1 MSNLRLAPEA
11 RIVADGQP
19 LPAALRASIS
29 RISVTLGLEGADR
42 LELTVSDEVV
52 RWLDHPQI
60 GLDRELRVELGY
72 APDPLEQVFVGDV
85 VGLTPSFP
93 SGGAPALTIVAQ
105 DRRARLQRGTKTR
118 WFAVAI
124 PCIGAYPV
132 PDPVVAGV
140 VTAEHQLTLASDP
153 VSLAIAGALGG
164 VEYGIGKGMGEG
176 DYELIRKQR
185 RESDLDFLTTI
196 ARENG
201 WLMTV
206 DHAGA
211 RGGNV
216 LRFTSF
222 FAHLVPDVI
231 FRYGES
237 LMEFS
242 PRLTKVGEV
251 LRVTARFWIPQ
262 IKVEMTVTASWDWD
276 RQALEV
282 SASSGSGLPGGTG
295 GAGGGSGS
303 ASSSDSSASTMLH
316 GEEVSAKTASRAM
329 LAKLIDKLNQRLT
342 GSASVVGD
350 TRLRPG
356 GVVQIDG
363 VGELFGGP
371 YRVTSVSHTLD
382 SGGFRTS
389 FEVRKEV
396 WFDGAH
402 LMRGAQAA
410 ARSAVAPMASPLS
423 SLTEAFR

>member
-1 MSNLRLAPEA
+1 MSNERLAPEA
-11 RIVADGQP
+11 RVVADGQP
-19 LPAALRASIS
+19 LPAALLASIS
-29 RISVTLGLEGADR
+29 RISVTQGMEGADR
-42 LELTVSDEVV
+42 LELTVADEAV
-52 RWLDHPQI
+52 RWLDLPQI
-60 GLDRELRVELGY
+60 ALDRELRLELGY
-72 APDPLEQVFVGDV
+72 APDPLVEVFVGDV

-93 SGGAPALTIVAQ
+93 AEGAPTLKIVAH

-124 PCIGAYPV
+124 PCVGSYPI
-132 PDPVVAGV
+132 PDPAVAGILS
-140 VTAEHQLTLASDP
+140 AEHKLTLASDP
-153 VSLAIAGALGG
+153 VSLTIAAALGA
-164 VEYGIGKGMGEG
+164 VEYGVGMATGEG
-176 DYELIRKQR
+176 EYELIRKQR
-185 RESDLDFLTTI
+185 NQSDLDFLTTI

-206 DHAGA
+206 DHTGSQA
-211 RGGNV
+211 GNV

-222 FAHLVPDVI
+222 FAHLTPDLT

-237 LMEFS
+237 LIEFS
-242 PRLTKVGEV
+242 PRLSKVGEV

-262 IKVEMTVTASWDWD
+262 LKVEMTVTAGWDWD

-282 SASSGSGLPGGTG
+282 SASPGFGQSGGTG
-295 GAGGGSGS
+295 GGGAGSGS
-303 ASSSDSSASTMLH
+303 DSSVSTMLL

-363 VGELFGGP
+363 VGQLFGGL
-371 YRVTSVSHTLD
+371 YRVTSVSHLLD
-382 SGGFRTS
+382 ASGFRTS
-389 FEVRKEV
+389 FDVCKEV

-402 LMRGAQAA
+402 LMRGAQGAA
-410 ARSAVAPMASPLS
+410 GAVASAVVPAPIA
-423 SLTEAFR
+423 SLTGAFA

>member
-1 MSNLRLAPEA
+1 VSNLRLAPDA

-19 LPAALRASIS
+19 LPAALRAAVS
-29 RISVTLGLEGADR
+29 RISVTQGIEGVDR
-42 LELTVSDEVV
+42 LELTVSDETV

-60 GLDRELRVELGY
+60 ALDRELRVELGY
-72 APDPLEQVFVGDV
+72 APDPLKQVFVGDV

-93 SGGAPALTIVAQ
+93 SEGAPTLKIVAH
-105 DRRARLQRGTKTR
+105 DRRERLQRGTKTR

-124 PCIGAYPV
+124 PCIGAYPI
-132 PDPVVAGV
+132 PDPVIAGAV
-140 VTAEHQLTLASDP
+140 SAEHQLTLSSDP
-153 VSLAIAGALGG
+153 VSLTIAAALGA
-164 VEYGIGKGMGEG
+164 VEYGVGVGTGEG
-176 DYELIRKQR
+176 EYELIRKQR
-185 RESDLDFLTTI
+185 NQSDLDFLTTI

-206 DHAGA
+206 DHTGA
-211 RGGNV
+211 RGGSI

-222 FAHLVPDVI
+222 FAHLVPDLT

-237 LMEFS
+237 LIDFS
-242 PRLTKVGEV
+242 PRLSKVGEV

-262 IKVEMTVTASWDWD
+262 IKVEMTVTAGWNWD

-282 SASSGSGLPGGTG
+282 SASSGFGLSGV
-295 GAGGGSGS
+295 AGGGGS
-303 ASSSDSSASTMLH
+303 DPDSDVSTTLL

-329 LAKLIDKLNQRLT
+329 LGRLIDKLNQRLT

-363 VGELFGGP
+363 VGELFGGL

-382 SGGFRTS
+382 GGGFRTS
-389 FEVRKEV
+389 FDVCKEV

-402 LMRGAQAA
+402 LMRGAQGA
-410 ARSAVAPMASPLS
+410 ARAAVSSVVPAPIAN
-423 SLTEAFR
+423 LTGAFR

>member
-1 MSNLRLAPEA
+1 VSSLRLAPDA

-19 LPAALRASIS
+19 LPAALRASVS
-29 RISVTLGLEGADR
+29 RISVTQGLEGADR
-42 LELTVSDEVV
+42 LELTVSDESV
-52 RWLDHPQI
+52 RWVDHPQI
-60 GLDRELRVELGY
+60 ALDRELRLELGY
-72 APDPLEQVFVGDV
+72 APDPLDQVFVGDV

-93 SGGAPALTIVAQ
+93 SDGAPTLKIVAH
-105 DRRARLQRGTKTR
+105 DRRERLRRGTKTR

-124 PCIGAYPV
+124 PCVGAYPL
-132 PDPVVAGV
+132 PDPIVAGMV
-140 VTAEHQLTLASDP
+140 SAEHRLTLASDP
-153 VSLAIAGALGG
+153 VSLAIASVLGG
-164 VEYGIGKGMGEG
+164 VEYAVGKATGEG

-185 RESDLDFLTTI
+185 NQSDLDFLTTI

-206 DHAGA
+206 DHDGA

-222 FAHLVPDVI
+222 FAHLVPDVT
-231 FRYGES
+231 FRYGEN
-237 LMEFS
+237 LIDFS
-242 PRLTKVGEV
+242 PRLSKVGEV

-262 IKVEMTVTASWDWD
+262 MKVEMTVTAGWNWD

-282 SASSGSGLPGGTG
+282 SASPGFGQSGGTG
-295 GAGGGSGS
+295 TGD
-303 ASSSDSSASTMLH
+303 SSSDVSTMLL

-342 GSASVVGD
+342 GGASVAGD

-363 VGELFGGP
+363 VGQLFGGL

-382 SGGFRTS
+382 TSGFRTS

-396 WFDGAH
+396 WFGGAH
-402 LMRGAQAA
+402 LMQGAQGA
-410 ARSAVAPMASPLS
+410 ARATLAPFAGPVSNLI
-423 SLTEAFR
+423 EAFR

>member
-11 RIVADGQP
+11 RILADGQP
-19 LPAALRASIS
+19 LPAALRASVS
-29 RISVTLGLEGADR
+29 RIAVTLGLEGADR
-42 LELTVSDEVV
+42 LELTVSDEAV

-60 GLDRELRVELGY
+60 ALDRELRLELGY
-72 APDPLEQVFVGDV
+72 APDPLTQVFVGDV

-93 SGGAPALTIVAQ
+93 SEGSPRLTIVAQ
-105 DRRARLQRGTKTR
+105 DRRVRLQRGTKTR

-124 PCIGAYPV
+124 PCVGAYPI
-132 PDPVVAGV
+132 PDPLIAGGVA
-140 VTAEHQLTLASDP
+140 AEHQLTLASDP
-153 VSLAIAGALGG
+153 VSLTIAAALGG
-164 VEYGIGKGMGEG
+164 VEYGIAAGLGEG

-185 RESDLDFLTTI
+185 KESDLDFLTTI

-211 RGGNV
+211 RGGNI

-222 FAHLVPDVI
+222 FAHAVPDVI

-237 LMEFS
+237 LMDFS

-262 IKVEMTVTASWDWD
+262 IKVEMTVTAGWDWD

-282 SASSGSGLPGGTG
+282 SASSGTGLPGGTG
-295 GAGGGSGS
+295 GGSTAG
-303 ASSSDSSASTMLH
+303 SDTSVSTMLL

-363 VGELFGGP
+363 VGQLFGGL
-371 YRVTSVSHTLD
+371 YRLTSVSHTHD

-402 LMRGAQAA
+402 LMRGAQGA
-410 ARSAVAPMASPLS
+410 ARSAIAPITGPLS
-423 SLTEAFR
+423 NLVGAFR

>member
-1 MSNLRLAPEA
+1 VSNERLAPDA

-19 LPAALRASIS
+19 LPAALRAAVS
-29 RISVTLGLEGADR
+29 RISVTQGIEGVDR
-42 LELTVSDEVV
+42 LELTVSDEAV

-60 GLDRELRVELGY
+60 ALDRELRVELGY

-93 SGGAPALTIVAQ
+93 SEGAPTLKIVAH
-105 DRRARLQRGTKTR
+105 DRRERLQRGTKTR

-124 PCIGAYPV
+124 PCIGAYPI
-132 PDPVVAGV
+132 PDPVIAGAV
-140 VTAEHQLTLASDP
+140 SAEHQLTLASDP
-153 VSLAIAGALGG
+153 VSLTIAAALGA
-164 VEYGIGKGMGEG
+164 VEYGVGVGTGEG
-176 DYELIRKQR
+176 EYELIRKQR
-185 RESDLDFLTTI
+185 NQSDLDFLTTI

-211 RGGNV
+211 RGGSI

-222 FAHLVPDVI
+222 FAHMVPDLT

-237 LMEFS
+237 LIDFS
-242 PRLTKVGEV
+242 PRLSKVGEV

-262 IKVEMTVTASWDWD
+262 IKVEMTVTAGWNWD

-282 SASSGSGLPGGTG
+282 SASSGFGLSGV
-295 GAGGGSGS
+295 AGGGGS
-303 ASSSDSSASTMLH
+303 EPDSDVSTTLL

-356 GVVQIDG
+356 GVVQING
-363 VGELFGGP
+363 VGQLFGGL

-382 SGGFRTS
+382 TGGFRTS
-389 FEVRKEV
+389 FDVCKEV

-402 LMRGAQAA
+402 LMRGAQAG
-410 ARSAVAPMASPLS
+410 ARSAIAPIGNQIS
-423 SLTEAFR
+423 SLAEAFR